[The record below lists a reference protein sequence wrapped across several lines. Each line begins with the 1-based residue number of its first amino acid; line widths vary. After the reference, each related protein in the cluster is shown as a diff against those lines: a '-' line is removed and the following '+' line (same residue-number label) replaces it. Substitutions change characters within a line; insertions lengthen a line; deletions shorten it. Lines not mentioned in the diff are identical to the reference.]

1 MFHFAHHPMN
11 TSPFSL
17 RQIQTLDIQA
27 SHKPN
32 VDIKGE
38 RLVITAQ
45 IDGVDTVITVPVD
58 QNLPAQAKKSAI
70 RVKVK
75 KDGRSNNRVTTKLN
89 ADQVREIRQLLRD
102 ETYAELLG
110 SRNAMYKEIGA
121 CYNVSASCIMAID
134 NKYTWKHIN

>member
-1 MFHFAHHPMN
+1 MN

-27 SHKPN
+27 SHKPS

-58 QNLPAQAKKSAI
+58 RNLPAQAKKSAI
-70 RVKVK
+70 QVKVK

-89 ADQVREIRQLLRD
+89 EDQVREIKQLLRD
-102 ETYAELLG
+102 EAYAELLG

-121 CYNVSASCIMAID
+121 CYKVSASCIMAID